1 MNYIYSTIK
10 NHFMKRYSDLGLLL
24 LRATFSLLML
34 THGFP
39 KLMRFIEG
47 EFVLVGDPI
56 GLGGVVSSIL
66 VLAGEVIAPVLILIG
81 LQSRAAS
88 IITAFTMAVAAFV
101 VHGHDPI
108 GKKELALL
116 YMFGFIAVA
125 LMGPGSLSI
134 DKK

>member
-1 MNYIYSTIK
+1 
-10 NHFMKRYSDLGLLL
+10 MKRYNDLGLLL
-24 LRATFSLLML
+24 FRAVFSLLML

-47 EFVLVGDPI
+47 DFVLVGDPI

-66 VLAGEVIAPVLILIG
+66 VLAGEVVAPVLILIG

-88 IITAFTMAVAAFV
+88 VISAFTMAVAAFGG
-101 VHGHDPI
+101 HGHDPI
-108 GKKELALL
+108 AKKELALL
-116 YMFGFIAVA
+116 YMFAFITVA
-125 LMGPGSLSI
+125 LMGPGSFSI

>member
-1 MNYIYSTIK
+1 
-10 NHFMKRYSDLGLLL
+10 MKRYSDLGLLL

-116 YMFGFIAVA
+116 YMFGFIVVA
-125 LMGPGSLSI
+125 LMGPGALSI

>member
-116 YMFGFIAVA
+116 YMFGFIVVA

>member
-1 MNYIYSTIK
+1 
-10 NHFMKRYSDLGLLL
+10 MKRYSDLGLLL

-116 YMFGFIAVA
+116 YMFGFIVVA

-134 DKK
+134 DNK